1 MNPTR
6 IQLRYDTLVNW
17 EASGTLNIG
26 ELGIAQKPDGS
37 VEARVG
43 TSNSQTWTN
52 AKPLSISQDELGL
65 NIEEIGRVYV
75 LLNLGKNEDL
85 TLSSCL
91 NILNVDW
98 SENSTTEIF
107 PKQSFPSG
115 FCGGQQFANSV
126 SFFPFRILLRGNDLV
141 GYQSSIQDVNEL
153 VGFVHPAFGN
163 TFNCSSINNQLGNFS
178 EAHPIRPLASDGA
191 KLVWLKNVE
200 VWSYY
205 DTGTASFRFV
215 QLVDGWFPD
224 SYLIF
229 QCNQCPYGNCFCPS
243 LSEWAC
249 LCSNN
254 RCPCDYSTGFCPTGT
269 SFLFEEALDNTD
281 FNPSE
286 YNVVDYFVYG
296 SDEELVY
303 VYIPYYSPKDIKVQG
318 YTFDKSVPT
327 FDRTTKN
334 WVNKYAATFDELE
347 EGIVYWDIQE
357 NEWKITDT
365 LEGGIY

>member
-6 IQLRYDTLVNW
+6 IQLRYDTIAAW

-26 ELGIAQKPDGS
+26 ELGIAQKIDGS

-43 TSNSQTWTN
+43 TSNNQSWTN

-85 TLSSCL
+85 TLTQCL

-98 SENSTTEIF
+98 TGSTEEIF
-107 PKQSFPSG
+107 PKQSFRNGLCS
-115 FCGGQQFANSV
+115 GQQFSNGV
-126 SFFPFRILLRGNDLV
+126 SFYPFRVLLRGNDLV
-141 GYQSSIQDVNEL
+141 GYQASTQDVNQL

-163 TFNCSSINNQLGNFS
+163 TFNCSSINNPVGKFS

-191 KLVWLKNVE
+191 KLVWLKDVE
-200 VWSYY
+200 VWSYFDQNSPGFY
-205 DTGTASFRFV
+205 FV
-215 QLVDGWFPD
+215 ELVDGWFPD

-229 QCNQCPYGNCFCPS
+229 QCNQCPYGSCFCPGTS
-243 LSEWAC
+243 SWAC

-254 RCPCDYSTGFCPTGT
+254 RCPCEYQTGFCPTGT
-269 SFLFEEALDNTD
+269 SFVFEEALDDTD
-281 FNPSE
+281 FDPLE

-296 SDEELVY
+296 TDEELVY
-303 VYIPYYSPKDIKVQG
+303 VHIPYYLPRDIKIQG
-318 YTFDKSVPT
+318 FAFDKSVPT
-327 FDRTTKN
+327 FDRTRKN
-334 WVNKYAATFDELE
+334 WVNKYGPTFDELE
-347 EGIVYWDIQE
+347 EGITYWDIQE
-357 NEWKITDT
+357 NKWKITDT